1 MRQRI
6 RTVGHPEEDVDV
18 LAELFAEDIQE
29 WPADAWLAIDD
40 YHYAME
46 STASERFLDLVTNET
61 PIQMVL
67 TTRNRPSW
75 ATARRVLYGEIH
87 ELDRRSL
94 AMEDHEALELLG
106 GTSGQ
111 RRMRLFI
118 ERGVGLRSWAWQ
130 QRPGIFRSHRT
141 ISLISC
147 TTTSLRSSIAM
158 RVSRFV
164 RRFTDYL
171 WSPPRASAARLLFGE
186 RLTDVLDGC
195 VRMGAVTRTKEDIV
209 LHPLL
214 RAFLNTKLARE
225 RPSDLRA
232 VASETTAL
240 LISLGDWDAAFQVIA
255 EHSLPELLVPL
266 VKAAVEIYWRK
277 GGRKPSSTGSTSL
290 IGSISQTSRWM
301 LPRPRLLSGKVVS
314 QG

>member
-111 RRMRLFI
+111 ETHALVHRA
-118 ERGVGLRSWAWQ
+118 RGWPAVLGMAAETGDFQIPPDDLPDQLYDYAEELYRNA
-130 QRPGIFRSHRT
+130 
-141 ISLISC
+141 SL
-147 TTTSLRSSIAM
+147 SLREALHRLSL
-158 RVSRFV
+158 V
-164 RRFTDYL
+164 
-171 WSPPRASAARLLFGE
+171 PSAGIGVARLLFGE

-214 RAFLNTKLARE
+214 ERSLTRTRPRAPE
-225 RPSDLRA
+225 RPPSCRFRNYCSPDFTRRLGCCLSSDCRTL
-232 VASETTAL
+232 AS
-240 LISLGDWDAAFQVIA
+240 
-255 EHSLPELLVPL
+255 
-266 VKAAVEIYWRK
+266 
-277 GGRKPSSTGSTSL
+277 
-290 IGSISQTSRWM
+290 
-301 LPRPRLLSGKVVS
+301 
-314 QG
+314 